1 MCILLF
7 TVICQETEF
16 YIFSQKTEKGK
27 PTTTFIIIQVEKYD
41 GNYGNFP
48 NCMYQTWWT
57 QSITETPSLYKNM
70 SNLLF
75 RQLYK
80 MFPTIVFCYVASI
93 KVRGIQYCPGLL
105 FSHFKYRIIVFTK
118 F

>member
-41 GNYGNFP
+41 VNYGNFP
-48 NCMYQTWWT
+48 NYMYQTW
-57 QSITETPSLYKNM
+57 
-70 SNLLF
+70 
-75 RQLYK
+75 
-80 MFPTIVFCYVASI
+80 
-93 KVRGIQYCPGLL
+93 
-105 FSHFKYRIIVFTK
+105 
-118 F
+118 